1 MTEFKQLAEGDLHAE
16 RFVCNMIEENCYV
29 LSDSTSECVIIDCGA
44 FYPEER
50 RAIVDYIR
58 DNKLTPR
65 HLIATH
71 GHIDHNFGNNTI
83 YEQFGLQPE
92 VHADDGELIRKL
104 PQQAEA
110 IAGVRL
116 DYDMPPVGKWL
127 DSADTITFGTHRL
140 RIIPTPGH
148 TPGSV
153 FFYCEE
159 EGVAF
164 SGDTL
169 FRGSIGRT
177 DLEGGSMFQIIQ
189 SLRTISQLPD
199 TTIILPGHGESTT
212 MGQELD
218 SNPYLDR

>member
-1 MTEFKQLAEGDLHAE
+1 MTEFKQPAEGDLHAE

-83 YEQFGLQPE
+83 YEQFGLQYM
-92 VHADDGELIRKL
+92 V
-104 PQQAEA
+104 
-110 IAGVRL
+110 
-116 DYDMPPVGKWL
+116 
-127 DSADTITFGTHRL
+127 STITFGTHRL